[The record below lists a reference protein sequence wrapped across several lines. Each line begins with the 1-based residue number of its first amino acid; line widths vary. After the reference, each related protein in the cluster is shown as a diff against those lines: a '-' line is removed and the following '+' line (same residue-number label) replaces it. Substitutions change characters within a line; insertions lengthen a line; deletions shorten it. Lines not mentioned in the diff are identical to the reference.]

1 MNKGYENHV
10 LQSALPRNMFKCQN
24 NRSDNPCKYD
34 FLHFQP
40 RPSSAQLQA
49 VEMKSIPL
57 CLPCVCNLSYALQI
71 AAGTLQVKSNFCFN
85 FYEVSLEKK
94 AFEVKILIF
103 DQITLTKSKVFEI
116 FTTL

>member
-1 MNKGYENHV
+1 MNKGYGNHV

-71 AAGTLQVKSNFCFN
+71 AAGTLQVKSYFCFN

-103 DQITLTKSKVFEI
+103 DQITLTKKQSI
-116 FTTL
+116 